1 MPFKNI
7 IQKVTVSTSGYANHD
22 TLFDMVEIQLPA
34 KDCILHGGYFVSSR
48 QNALRIDGE
57 ECAIHFFQNN
67 THQPGAANAAF
78 GLTAAQI
85 KANGYIGGVNI
96 SEVQVSTASM
106 GIDGATMLQ
115 ELLNLGNSAVPSNYT
130 ESPTL
135 SDFVL
140 TSTRIG
146 NTVFMVGAVDGI
158 TSGNT
163 GFDATDDCRV
173 ILSVEY

>member
-34 KDCILHGGYFVSSR
+34 KDCILHGGYFVGNR
-48 QNALRIDGE
+48 QSTISLQDDEA
-57 ECAIHFFQNN
+57 AIHFFQNN

-85 KANGYIGGVNI
+85 KANGYIGGVQI
-96 SEVQVSTASM
+96 SEEHIAINTM
-106 GIDGATMLQ
+106 GIDGATVLQ
-115 ELLNLGNSAVPSNYT
+115 ELCNLSNSSLSNA
-130 ESPTL
+130 ESPAL

-146 NTVFMVGAVDGI
+146 NTVFMVGAIDGI
-158 TSGNT
+158 DSGNT
-163 GFDATDDCRV
+163 GFDATDDMRV

>member
-7 IQKVTVSTSGYANHD
+7 IQKVTVSTSGYADHD

-34 KDCILHGGYFVSSR
+34 KDCILHGGYFVT
-48 QNALRIDGE
+48 NLGANRIDGDE
-57 ECAIHFFQNN
+57 AAIHFFQNN
-67 THQPGAANAAF
+67 THQPGAANEAF
-78 GLTAAQI
+78 GLTADQI

-96 SEVQVSTASM
+96 SETHVGHALLGVDDAFT
-106 GIDGATMLQ
+106 LQ
-115 ELLNLGNSAVPSNYT
+115 ELCNLGNEDLSTS
-130 ESPTL
+130 ESPSL

-146 NTVFMVGAVDGI
+146 NTVFMVGTIDGI
-158 TSGNT
+158 DSST
-163 GFDATDDCRV
+163 GFSATDDCRV

>member
-34 KDCILHGGYFVSSR
+34 
-48 QNALRIDGE
+48 
-57 ECAIHFFQNN
+57 IHFFQNN
-67 THQPGAANAAF
+67 THQPGAANEAF
-78 GLTAAQI
+78 GLTADQI

-96 SEVQVSTASM
+96 SEVHISTAVM
-106 GIDGATMLQ
+106 GIDGATMLH
-115 ELLNLGNSAVPSNYT
+115 ELCNLGNSAFSNS
-130 ESPTL
+130 ESPAL

-146 NTVFMVGAVDGI
+146 NTVFMVGTIDGI
-158 TSGNT
+158 TSGNS

>member
-48 QNALRIDGE
+48 QNAVRLDE
-57 ECAIHFFQNN
+57 DEAAIHFFQNN
-67 THQPGAANAAF
+67 THQPGAANEAF
-78 GLTAAQI
+78 GLTADQI

-96 SEVQVSTASM
+96 REAHVSTAVM

-115 ELLNLGNSAVPSNYT
+115 ELINLGNSSFSTP
-130 ESPTL
+130 ESPAL

-146 NTVFMVGAVDGI
+146 NTVFMVGAIDGI
-158 TSGNT
+158 DSGNV
-163 GFDATDDCRV
+163 GFDATDDMRV

>member
-7 IQKVTVSTSGYANHD
+7 IQKVTVSTSGYADHD

-34 KDCILHGGYFVSSR
+34 KDCILHGGFFVGNRASTIR
-48 QNALRIDGE
+48 LNGDKA
-57 ECAIHFFQNN
+57 AIHFFQNN
-67 THQPGAANAAF
+67 THQPGAANEVF
-78 GLTAAQI
+78 GLTADQI
-85 KANGYIGGVNI
+85 KANGYIGGIQI
-96 SEVQVSTASM
+96 SQTHVSTAVM
-106 GIDGATMLQ
+106 GIDGATVLQ
-115 ELLNLGNSAVPSNYT
+115 QLTHLGNEDFPNPGH
-130 ESPTL
+130 ENPPL

-146 NTVFMVGAVDGI
+146 NTVFMVGTIDLI

-163 GFDATDDCRV
+163 GFDATDDMRV

>member
-7 IQKVTVSTSGYANHD
+7 IQKVTVSTSGYADHD

-34 KDCILHGGYFVSSR
+34 KDCILHGGYFVSNS
-48 QNALRIDGE
+48 QNNVRLDEDEA
-57 ECAIHFFQNN
+57 AIHFFQNN
-67 THQPGAANAAF
+67 THQPGAANEAF
-78 GLTAAQI
+78 GLTADQI

-96 SEVQVSTASM
+96 SEVHISTAVM
-106 GIDGATMLQ
+106 GIDGATMLH
-115 ELLNLGNSAVPSNYT
+115 ELCNLGNSAFSNS
-130 ESPTL
+130 ESPAL

-146 NTVFMVGAVDGI
+146 NTVFMVGTIDGI
-158 TSGNT
+158 TSGNS

>member
-7 IQKVTVSTSGYANHD
+7 VQKVTVSTSGYSNHD

-34 KDCILHGGYFVSSR
+34 KDCILHGGFFAGNR
-48 QNALRIDGE
+48 QSTIRLNDDEA
-57 ECAIHFFQNN
+57 AIHFFQNN

-78 GLTAAQI
+78 GLTADQI
-85 KANGYIGGVNI
+85 KANGYIGGVQI
-96 SEVQVSTASM
+96 SEEHVSTATM
-106 GIDGATMLQ
+106 GIDGATVLQ
-115 ELLNLGNSAVPSNYT
+115 PLCSLSNADLST
-130 ESPTL
+130 SENPPL

-146 NTVFMVGAVDGI
+146 NTVFMVGTIDGI
-158 TSGNT
+158 DSNS
-163 GFDATDDCRV
+163 GFDATDDMRV